1 METFFPQLLNHL
13 VVLVLVVVVVV
24 VVKVGGLVRLGARQ
38 SVGVDARRRKCHHVT
53 VAFTN
58 LQRQSFKSW

>member
-1 METFFPQLLNHL
+1 METFLQQLLNHL

-24 VVKVGGLVRLGARQ
+24 VVKVGGLVRFGARQ

-53 VAFTN
+53 VA
-58 LQRQSFKSW
+58 